1 MPRIVGWLRVGA
13 SLLCLAPALAPA
25 QEDTGLPFP
34 PPEEAHWRVEGA
46 IGPVVH
52 ASPWG
57 RARAGATVSVTPG
70 FFLRIGRVSASNT
83 GAFVVRR
90 SDDVFE
96 GLGADLRIG
105 DTVTN
110 NAGLRID
117 RGRKQSVADNG
128 EHFDGTP
135 ATIRARLTTAWSPK
149 PPSAVAGWRFSLS
162 WTTDILGRHAGQT
175 LDLSANHDE
184 PWSPRT
190 KWSIGANVGASDGRH
205 MRREYGVTP
214 DEAVRT
220 DTPAYQ
226 PGGGLRDLTA
236 FTSWRTDLDAHWV
249 MFYGGSVGRLLGPAA
264 GSPLVH
270 RAVHIDVNG
279 GIARRF

>member
-1 MPRIVGWLRVGA
+1 MRGFTRGRSVGA
-13 SLLCLAPALAPA
+13 AVLLAVPVLAWA
-25 QEDTGLPFP
+25 QEDIGLPFP
-34 PPEEAHWRVEGA
+34 PPEQANWRIEGA

-52 ASPWG
+52 ASPWAHG
-57 RARAGATVSVTPG
+57 HGGSRVSVTPG

-117 RGRKQSVADNG
+117 RGRKPSLADNG
-128 EHFDGTP
+128 QSFDSTP
-135 ATIRARLTTAWSPK
+135 MTIRARFTTAWTPRL
-149 PPSAVAGWRFSLS
+149 PHPATGWRFSLS
-162 WTTDILGRHAGQT
+162 WTTDILGRGAGQT
-175 LDLSANHDE
+175 LDLSANRDTA
-184 PWSPRT
+184 WSDRT
-190 KWSIGANVGASDGRH
+190 KWGVGANLAASDGRH

-214 DEAVRT
+214 EEAART
-220 DTPAYQ
+220 DTPVYQ
-226 PGGGLRDLTA
+226 PGAGLRNLTA
-236 FTSWRTDLDAHWV
+236 FTSWRTQLDSHWV

-264 GSPLVH
+264 SSPLVH
-270 RAVHIDVNG
+270 RAVHLDLNG